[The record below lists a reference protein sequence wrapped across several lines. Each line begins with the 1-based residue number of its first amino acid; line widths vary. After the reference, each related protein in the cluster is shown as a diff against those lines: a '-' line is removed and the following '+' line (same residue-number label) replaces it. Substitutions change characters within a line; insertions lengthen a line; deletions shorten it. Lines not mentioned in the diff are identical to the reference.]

1 VEFRAPSSH
10 HATLVTLHHAAQPL
24 ARCVMSFPLMLGHDV
39 RNQTAD
45 TLRILT
51 NEELL
56 NVSADALGRPAR
68 LVAGDLTSQTQ
79 VYLRQ
84 LHTGRCS
91 WYTCVSLLLYYYFII
106 VLLFLLLYY
115 SSTLI
120 FIHFCPLFFS
130 YYAKSKHSG
139 CLRLCRGVCMC
150 VMMVCRESLR
160 GCCKPARW
168 QRRIFPLLPTHSPP
182 KHTLSLSLSLLCCV
196 TNYNLLAW

>member
-1 VEFRAPSSH
+1 VEFHANILTPCNTGHTAPRIIITPCNTGHTAPH
-10 HATLVTLHHAAQPL
+10 HVTLVALHHVTLHHTAQPL

-51 NEELL
+51 NEKIL

-91 WYTCVSLLLYYYFII
+91 WNTCVFSLFYYF
-106 VLLFLLLYY
+106 VLRTRLL
-115 SSTLI
+115 
-120 FIHFCPLFFS
+120 FCPLFCPLFS
-130 YYAKSKHSG
+130 RTTPIANIAN
-139 CLRLCRGVCMC
+139 VCTC
-150 VMMVCRESLR
+150 VMVSVCVCRWFAVSHF
-160 GCCKPARW
+160 AVVAS
-168 QRRIFPLLPTHSPP
+168 Q
-182 KHTLSLSLSLLCCV
+182 
-196 TNYNLLAW
+196 